1 MSDKTPV
8 LDLLSQR
15 WACAA
20 VAASVLPLIMI
31 LGFDTGTLAL
41 LPLAVQIAR
50 LALRRTAPLSR
61 LLPAALAISTA
72 VAVFAQHGTL
82 FGRQAGLALL
92 ASLACLK
99 LLESRTRRDLHVA
112 VQLCFFL
119 QLGYF
124 LHEQS
129 PLTALLAA
137 ASCLTCLAAL
147 LRVEQARLG
156 FAVALR
162 GSGRL
167 LLISLPLT
175 AALFL
180 FFPRL
185 DQPLWGLPT
194 DEASARTGL
203 SNDMSPGSIADLSL
217 SSEIALRA
225 EFPGPIPLPS
235 QRYFRGP
242 VLTDF
247 DGRTWKSAPDSDRP
261 LPPATAPATLRYT
274 LTLEAHRQRWLL
286 ALEQAVPQPGQLLS
300 RDHALLT
307 PAPVKD
313 RIRVAIGSRP
323 DAGIP
328 DESPERLKRALALP
342 AGFNPRTL
350 ALGQKIR
357 QQHPDPFDRLAAARA
372 FLRSGHYQYTLRPPL
387 LGQNNVDEFLFST
400 RQGFCEH
407 FAGAFTVLMR
417 ASGVPAR
424 VVTGYQGGEINPVDR
439 SLMVRQSDAH
449 AWTEVW
455 LPGKG
460 WLRQDPTAIAAPQ
473 RIDAGMIAAL
483 RDRTALPVLTRL
495 DSDLLRSLRSRL
507 DALDHAWNTWVLGYN
522 GLRQREL
529 LGQLG
534 FPDADWRIL
543 AAALSVSALLWQA
556 LVWFFSR
563 NRAPKPLPIQRSWH
577 KLCRY
582 LAKQGFVAL
591 SSEGPLDY
599 AARVIR
605 TRPEWQQTLPVL
617 ALRYARLRFAPPN
630 PADSPEQF
638 EQAIRKWISEPS
650 AR

>member
-1 MSDKTPV
+1 MSDKAPV

-50 LALRRTAPLSR
+50 LALRRTAPLPS
-61 LLPAALAISTA
+61 LLPVALAISTA

-129 PLTALLAA
+129 LLTAALAA

-156 FAVALR
+156 FSVALR

-194 DEASARTGL
+194 DEASARSGL
-203 SNDMSPGSIADLSL
+203 SSDMSPGSIADLSL
-217 SSEIALRA
+217 SSEIALRV
-225 EFPGPIPLPS
+225 EFPGAIPLPNL
-235 QRYFRGP
+235 RYFRGP

-247 DGRTWKSAPDSDRP
+247 DGRTWKSAPDSNRP
-261 LPPATAPATLRYT
+261 LAPPTAPASLRYT

-286 ALEQAVPQPGQLLS
+286 ALEQAVAEPGQLLS
-300 RDHALLT
+300 RDHVLLM
-307 PAPVKD
+307 PGPVKD

-323 DAGIP
+323 GAGIP
-328 DESPERLKRALALP
+328 DEKPERLARALALP

-350 ALGQKIR
+350 ALGQQIR
-357 QQHPDPFDRLAAARA
+357 QQHSEPPERLAAARA
-372 FLRSGHYQYTLRPPL
+372 FLRAGRYQYTLSPPL
-387 LGQNNVDEFLFST
+387 LGRNTADEFLFST

-407 FAGAFTVLMR
+407 FASAFVILMR

-439 SLMVRQSDAH
+439 TLVVRQSDAH
-449 AWTEVW
+449 AWAEVW
-455 LPGKG
+455 LPGRG

-473 RIDAGMIAAL
+473 RIDGGMIAAL

-495 DSDLLRSLRSRL
+495 DSGLIHSLRSRL
-507 DALDHAWNTWVLGYN
+507 DALDHTWNTWVLGYN
-522 GLRQREL
+522 SLRQREL

-534 FPDADWRIL
+534 FPDADWQIL
-543 AAALSVSALLWQA
+543 AAALTTSALLWQA
-556 LVWFFSR
+556 LVWLFSR
-563 NRAPKPLPIQRSWH
+563 SRTPAPLPIQRSWH
-577 KLCRY
+577 KLCQY
-582 LAKQGFVAL
+582 LAKQGFVARA
-591 SSEGPLDY
+591 SEGPLDF
-599 AARVIR
+599 AAAVILA
-605 TRPEWQQTLPVL
+605 RPEWEKTLPVL
-617 ALRYARLRFAPPN
+617 AQRYARLRFGPPDS
-630 PADSPEQF
+630 ADSPEQF